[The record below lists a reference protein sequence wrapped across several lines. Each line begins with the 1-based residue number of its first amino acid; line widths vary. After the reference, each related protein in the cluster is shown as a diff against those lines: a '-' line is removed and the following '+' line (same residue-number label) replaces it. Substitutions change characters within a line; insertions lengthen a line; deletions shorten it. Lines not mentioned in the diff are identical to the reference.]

1 MRFLGTGT
9 SQGVPVLGCS
19 CTVCRSLDPRDK
31 RLRTSIA
38 ILLQEKVW
46 VIDTGP
52 DFRQQVLNARLATVD
67 AVLFTHAHKDHTA
80 GLDDVRPFNYLQNK
94 RIPIYGD
101 AATIQQIKME
111 FAYAFDGP
119 PYPGVPQLTPWEIE
133 PLVPFSL
140 HGIEVLPL
148 PVLHYKLPVLA
159 FRIGGLVYITDASF
173 IPEETWEYLY
183 DVEVLILNALRK
195 EPHISHFHLE
205 AALAVVERVRPRR
218 AYFTHISHLM
228 GLHREVEKTLPSHVR
243 LAYDGLEIEVSQR
256 VP

>member
-1 MRFLGTGT
+1 M
-9 SQGVPVLGCS
+9 
-19 CTVCRSLDPRDK
+19 CRSTDPRDK

-38 ILLQEKVW
+38 IFIDEKVW

-52 DFRQQVLNARLATVD
+52 DFRQQALRARLPTVD

-101 AATIQQIKME
+101 ARTIEQIKVE

-119 PYPGVPQLTPWEIE
+119 PYPGIPQLTPWIIE
-133 PLVPFSL
+133 PLVPFTL
-140 HGIEVLPL
+140 HRVEVMPF
-148 PVLHYKLPVLA
+148 PVYHYKLPILG
-159 FRIGGLVYITDASF
+159 FRIGGLAYITDASL
-173 IPEETWEYLY
+173 IPEESWTYLQNAK
-183 DVEVLILNALRK
+183 VLVINALRK

-205 AALAVVERVRPRR
+205 AAVDIVERVRPER

-228 GLHREVEKTLPSHVR
+228 GKHAEVERELPPHIR
-243 LAYDGLEIEVSQR
+243 LAYDGMEVI
-256 VP
+256 VAP